1 MTDIE
6 RHIREIQTEA
16 EADLRTHRGSKE
28 IEGLKVKY
36 LGKKGRVQSLMH
48 ALKDCPP
55 DERPHVGKLIN
66 DLKGAIA
73 LQIDAALEKF
83 EMQELEKRLE
93 GEAIDTTLPGR
104 CRFLGKK
111 HVVLQM
117 LDEAIDVLTGM
128 GFSVQ
133 YGPDIETDYYNFEA
147 LNFAKDHP
155 ARDMHDTFYL
165 TPELLLR
172 THTSNT
178 QVRVMESTRPPIR
191 IIAPG
196 KCYRNED
203 VSARSHVLFH
213 QIEGLYIDKGVT
225 FADLL
230 ATLEELFSKLLNQ
243 KEIKMRYR
251 PSYFPFVEPGME
263 VDIHCIVCDGKGCGV
278 CKQSGWLEV
287 SGAGMVHPEVLK
299 SGGIDPEE
307 YTGYAWGMGIE
318 RLTMLRFGIEDIRL
332 FLEDNLKFLQQF

>member
-6 RHIREIQTEA
+6 QKIRTIQTEL
-16 EADLRTHRGSKE
+16 EADLKSHRGSKE
-28 IEGLKVKY
+28 VEALKVKY
-36 LGKKGRVQSLMH
+36 LGKKGHVQTLMH
-48 ALKDCPP
+48 ALKDCPA
-55 DERPHVGKLIN
+55 EQRPHVGKLIN
-66 DLKGAIA
+66 ELKLKITEQLDLA
-73 LQIDAALEKF
+73 LQDF
-83 EMQELEKRLE
+83 ESQELEGRLATE
-93 GEAIDTTLPGR
+93 SLDVTLPGR
-104 CRFLGKK
+104 RRFLGKK
-111 HVVLQM
+111 HVTLKM
-117 LDEAIDVLTGM
+117 LDEAIDVLVSM

-133 YGPDIETDYYNFEA
+133 YGPDIESDYYNFES
-147 LNFAKDHP
+147 LNFSKDHP
-155 ARDMHDTFYL
+155 ARDMHDTFYI
-165 TPELLLR
+165 TPDILLR

-178 QVRVMESTRPPIR
+178 QIRVMETSTPPIR

-213 QIEGLYIDKGVT
+213 QIEGLYIDKNVT

-230 ATLEELFSKLLNQ
+230 ATLEELFSKLLHQ

-263 VDIHCIVCDGKGCGV
+263 VDIHCIVCAGKGCSV
-278 CKQSGWLEV
+278 CKHSGWLEV
-287 SGAGMVHPEVLK
+287 CGAGMVHPEVLK

-332 FLEDNLKFLQQF
+332 FLEDNLRFLQQF